1 MMEKNVIDLFTLQT
15 EVRQSLESSFPARVW
30 VRAEVSAVKVRG
42 GGHCYLELSQSD
54 ESGLVAKASAIIWAS
69 RYRVLG
75 PYFESVAGS
84 PLQPGITVLLRVQV
98 NYSQL
103 YGLSLIVDDI
113 DASCTLG
120 EKEKERLATIE
131 RLKKEGLLDRQK
143 SLEMTAL
150 PYRLAVVSAPDA
162 AGYRDFERHL
172 KGNAYGFVL
181 ETVLYEAVMQ
191 GASAPESISDALKAA
206 ASAEKPFDAVLV
218 LRGAID
224 HSARYPQ
231 SVNLNKEGYFVCY
244 NNTYFT
250 NTTYHPVPGDK
261 IDPAR
266 YMDVAVKTGIA
277 NAYTFSIN
285 SPTALLFRLR
295 GEPDVRQ
302 VPGSTVDKVTAI
314 PYEDVIDAVEVFSGS
329 SSANAKRLIPE
340 LDAGYVSLQ
349 NSFLCHTLMRSRD
362 EAASEAAGYEIL
374 SDTNNS
380 SNDFYERETQSLHD

>member
-1 MMEKNVIDLFTLQT
+1 MEKNVIDLFTLQT

-69 RYRVLG
+69 RFRVLG

-206 ASAEKPFDAVLV
+206 VSAEKPFDAVLV
-218 LRGAID
+218 LRGGGSNLDLSCFDDYRLASAI
-224 HSARYPQ
+224 AT
-231 SVNLNKEGYFVCY
+231 C
-244 NNTYFT
+244 
-250 NTTYHPVPGDK
+250 PVPILTAVGHDQDFH
-261 IDPAR
+261 ICDMVAWR
-266 YMDVAVKTGIA
+266 YVKT
-277 NAYTFSIN
+277 
-285 SPTALLFRLR
+285 PTALADTFIEIYADEDQYISSFAGRLKTAFLNKISLMGSRVDVLESRIAGADPRRILSR
-295 GEPDVRQ
+295 GYALV
-302 VPGSTVDKVTAI
+302 VDDGGVVMK
-314 PYEDVIDAVEVFSGS
+314 
-329 SSANAKRLIPE
+329 N
-340 LDAGYVSLQ
+340 
-349 NSFLCHTLMRSRD
+349 
-362 EAASEAAGYEIL
+362 AAGHSAGDNVKVMFADGTLDCRVTGIQLKQEE
-374 SDTNNS
+374 
-380 SNDFYERETQSLHD
+380 NDGRV

>member
-1 MMEKNVIDLFTLQT
+1 MEKNVIDLFTLQT

-84 PLQPGITVLLRVQV
+84 QLQPGITVLLRVQV

-218 LRGAID
+218 LRGGGSNLDLSCFDDYRLASAI
-224 HSARYPQ
+224 AT
-231 SVNLNKEGYFVCY
+231 C
-244 NNTYFT
+244 
-250 NTTYHPVPGDK
+250 PVPILTAVGHDQDFH
-261 IDPAR
+261 ICDMVAWR
-266 YMDVAVKTGIA
+266 YVKT
-277 NAYTFSIN
+277 
-285 SPTALLFRLR
+285 PTALADTFIEIYADEDQYISSFAGRLKTAFLNKISLMGSRVDVLESRIAGADPRRILSR
-295 GEPDVRQ
+295 GYALV
-302 VPGSTVDKVTAI
+302 VDDGGVVMK
-314 PYEDVIDAVEVFSGS
+314 
-329 SSANAKRLIPE
+329 N
-340 LDAGYVSLQ
+340 
-349 NSFLCHTLMRSRD
+349 
-362 EAASEAAGYEIL
+362 AAGHSAGDNVKVMFADGTLDCRVTGIQLKQEH
-374 SDTNNS
+374 
-380 SNDFYERETQSLHD
+380 NDGRV

>member
-1 MMEKNVIDLFTLQT
+1 MEKNVIDLFTLQT

-69 RYRVLG
+69 RFRVLG

-218 LRGAID
+218 LRGGGSNLDLSCFDDYRLASAI
-224 HSARYPQ
+224 AT
-231 SVNLNKEGYFVCY
+231 C
-244 NNTYFT
+244 
-250 NTTYHPVPGDK
+250 PVPILTAVGHDQDFH
-261 IDPAR
+261 ICDMVAWR
-266 YMDVAVKTGIA
+266 YVKT
-277 NAYTFSIN
+277 
-285 SPTALLFRLR
+285 PTALADTFIEIYADEDQYISSFAGRLKTAFLNKISLMGSRVDVLESRIAGADPRRILSR
-295 GEPDVRQ
+295 GYALV
-302 VPGSTVDKVTAI
+302 VDDGGVVMK
-314 PYEDVIDAVEVFSGS
+314 
-329 SSANAKRLIPE
+329 N
-340 LDAGYVSLQ
+340 
-349 NSFLCHTLMRSRD
+349 
-362 EAASEAAGYEIL
+362 AAGHSAGDNVKVMFADGTLDCRVTGIQLKQEH
-374 SDTNNS
+374 
-380 SNDFYERETQSLHD
+380 NDGRV

>member
-1 MMEKNVIDLFTLQT
+1 MEKNVIDLFTLQT

-150 PYRLAVVSAPDA
+150 PYRLAGVSAPDA

-218 LRGAID
+218 LRGGGSNLDLSCFADYRLPSAI
-224 HSARYPQ
+224 AT
-231 SVNLNKEGYFVCY
+231 C
-244 NNTYFT
+244 
-250 NTTYHPVPGDK
+250 PVPILTAVGHDQDFH
-261 IDPAR
+261 ICDMVAWR
-266 YMDVAVKTGIA
+266 YVKT
-277 NAYTFSIN
+277 
-285 SPTALLFRLR
+285 PTALADTFIEIYADEDQYISSFAGRLKTAFLNKISLMGSRVDVLESRIAGADPRRILSR
-295 GEPDVRQ
+295 GYALV
-302 VPGSTVDKVTAI
+302 VDDGGVVMK
-314 PYEDVIDAVEVFSGS
+314 
-329 SSANAKRLIPE
+329 N
-340 LDAGYVSLQ
+340 
-349 NSFLCHTLMRSRD
+349 
-362 EAASEAAGYEIL
+362 AAGHSAGDNVKVMFADGTLDCRVTGIQLKQE
-374 SDTNNS
+374 D
-380 SNDFYERETQSLHD
+380 NDGRV

>member
-1 MMEKNVIDLFTLQT
+1 MEKNVIDLFTLQT

-69 RYRVLG
+69 RFRVLG

-172 KGNAYGFVL
+172 KGNAYGFVI

-218 LRGAID
+218 LRGGGSNLDLSCFDDYSLASAI
-224 HSARYPQ
+224 AT
-231 SVNLNKEGYFVCY
+231 C
-244 NNTYFT
+244 
-250 NTTYHPVPGDK
+250 PVPILTAVGHDQDFH
-261 IDPAR
+261 ICDMVAWR
-266 YMDVAVKTGIA
+266 YVKT
-277 NAYTFSIN
+277 
-285 SPTALLFRLR
+285 PTALADTFIEIYADEDQYISSFAGRLKTAFLNKISLMGSRVDVLESRIAGADPRRILSR
-295 GEPDVRQ
+295 GYALV
-302 VPGSTVDKVTAI
+302 VDDGGVVMK
-314 PYEDVIDAVEVFSGS
+314 
-329 SSANAKRLIPE
+329 N
-340 LDAGYVSLQ
+340 
-349 NSFLCHTLMRSRD
+349 
-362 EAASEAAGYEIL
+362 AAGHSAGDNVKVMFADGTLDCRVTGIQLKQE
-374 SDTNNS
+374 D
-380 SNDFYERETQSLHD
+380 NDGRV

>member
-84 PLQPGITVLLRVQV
+84 QLQPGITVLLRVQV

-103 YGLSLIVDDI
+103 YGFSLIVDDI

-218 LRGAID
+218 LRGGGSNLDLSCFDDYSLASAI
-224 HSARYPQ
+224 AT
-231 SVNLNKEGYFVCY
+231 C
-244 NNTYFT
+244 
-250 NTTYHPVPGDK
+250 PVPILTAVGHDQDFH
-261 IDPAR
+261 ICDMVAWR
-266 YMDVAVKTGIA
+266 YVKT
-277 NAYTFSIN
+277 
-285 SPTALLFRLR
+285 PTALADTFIEIYADEDQYISSFAGRLKTAFLNKISLMGSRVDVLESRIAGADPRRILSR
-295 GEPDVRQ
+295 GYALV
-302 VPGSTVDKVTAI
+302 VDDGGVVMK
-314 PYEDVIDAVEVFSGS
+314 
-329 SSANAKRLIPE
+329 N
-340 LDAGYVSLQ
+340 
-349 NSFLCHTLMRSRD
+349 
-362 EAASEAAGYEIL
+362 AAGHSAGDNVKVMFADGTLDCRVTGIQLKQE
-374 SDTNNS
+374 D
-380 SNDFYERETQSLHD
+380 NDGRV

>member
-1 MMEKNVIDLFTLQT
+1 MEKNVIDLFTLQT

-75 PYFESVAGS
+75 PYFESVAGP

-218 LRGAID
+218 LRGGGSNLDLSCFDDYRLASAI
-224 HSARYPQ
+224 AT
-231 SVNLNKEGYFVCY
+231 C
-244 NNTYFT
+244 
-250 NTTYHPVPGDK
+250 PVPILTAVGHDQDFH
-261 IDPAR
+261 ICDMVAWR
-266 YMDVAVKTGIA
+266 YVKT
-277 NAYTFSIN
+277 
-285 SPTALLFRLR
+285 PTALADTFIEIYADEDQYISSFAGRLKTAFLNKIFHMGSRVDVLESRIAGADPRRILSR
-295 GEPDVRQ
+295 GYALV
-302 VPGSTVDKVTAI
+302 VDDGGVVMK
-314 PYEDVIDAVEVFSGS
+314 
-329 SSANAKRLIPE
+329 N
-340 LDAGYVSLQ
+340 
-349 NSFLCHTLMRSRD
+349 
-362 EAASEAAGYEIL
+362 AAGHSAGDNVKVMFADGTLDCRVTGIQLKQE
-374 SDTNNS
+374 D
-380 SNDFYERETQSLHD
+380 NDGRV

>member
-1 MMEKNVIDLFTLQT
+1 MEKNVIDLFTLQT

-84 PLQPGITVLLRVQV
+84 PLQQGITVLLRVQV

-103 YGLSLIVDDI
+103 YGFSLIVDDI

-218 LRGAID
+218 LRGGGSNLDLSCFDDYRLASAI
-224 HSARYPQ
+224 AT
-231 SVNLNKEGYFVCY
+231 C
-244 NNTYFT
+244 
-250 NTTYHPVPGDK
+250 PVPILTAVGHDQDFH
-261 IDPAR
+261 ICDMVAWR
-266 YMDVAVKTGIA
+266 YVKT
-277 NAYTFSIN
+277 
-285 SPTALLFRLR
+285 PTALADTFIEIYADEDQYISSFAGRLKTAFLNKISLMGSRVDVLESRIAGADPRRILSR
-295 GEPDVRQ
+295 GYALV
-302 VPGSTVDKVTAI
+302 VDDGGVVMK
-314 PYEDVIDAVEVFSGS
+314 
-329 SSANAKRLIPE
+329 N
-340 LDAGYVSLQ
+340 
-349 NSFLCHTLMRSRD
+349 
-362 EAASEAAGYEIL
+362 AAGHSAGDNVKVMFADGTLDCRVTGIQLKQE
-374 SDTNNS
+374 D
-380 SNDFYERETQSLHD
+380 NDGRV

>member
-206 ASAEKPFDAVLV
+206 ASAERPFDAVLV
-218 LRGAID
+218 LRGGGSNLDLSCFDDYRLASAI
-224 HSARYPQ
+224 AT
-231 SVNLNKEGYFVCY
+231 C
-244 NNTYFT
+244 
-250 NTTYHPVPGDK
+250 PVPILTAVGHDQDFH
-261 IDPAR
+261 ICDMVAWR
-266 YMDVAVKTGIA
+266 YVKT
-277 NAYTFSIN
+277 
-285 SPTALLFRLR
+285 PTALADTFIEIYADEDQYISSFAGRLKTAFLNKISLMGSRVDVLESRIAGADPRRILSR
-295 GEPDVRQ
+295 GYALV
-302 VPGSTVDKVTAI
+302 VDDGGVVMK
-314 PYEDVIDAVEVFSGS
+314 
-329 SSANAKRLIPE
+329 N
-340 LDAGYVSLQ
+340 
-349 NSFLCHTLMRSRD
+349 
-362 EAASEAAGYEIL
+362 AAGHSAGDNVKVMFADGTLDCRVTGIQLKQEE
-374 SDTNNS
+374 
-380 SNDFYERETQSLHD
+380 NDGRV

>member
-1 MMEKNVIDLFTLQT
+1 MEKNVIDLFTLQT

-218 LRGAID
+218 LRGGGSNLDLSCFDDYRLASAI
-224 HSARYPQ
+224 AT
-231 SVNLNKEGYFVCY
+231 C
-244 NNTYFT
+244 
-250 NTTYHPVPGDK
+250 PVPILTAVGHDQDFH
-261 IDPAR
+261 ICDMVAWR
-266 YMDVAVKTGIA
+266 YVKT
-277 NAYTFSIN
+277 
-285 SPTALLFRLR
+285 PTALADTFIEIYADEDQYISSFAGRLKTAFLNKISLM
-295 GEPDVRQ
+295 
-302 VPGSTVDKVTAI
+302 GSR
-314 PYEDVIDAVEVFSGS
+314 VEVLES
-329 SSANAKRLIPE
+329 RI
-340 LDAGYVSLQ
+340 AGADPRRIL
-349 NSFLCHTLMRSRD
+349 SRGYALVVD
-362 EAASEAAGYEIL
+362 DGGVVMKNAAGHSAGDNVKVMFADGTLDCRVTGIQLKQEE
-374 SDTNNS
+374 
-380 SNDFYERETQSLHD
+380 NDGRV

>member
-42 GGHCYLELSQSD
+42 GGHCYLELSQSN

-69 RYRVLG
+69 RFRVLG

-218 LRGAID
+218 LRGGGSNLDLSCFDDYRLASAI
-224 HSARYPQ
+224 AT
-231 SVNLNKEGYFVCY
+231 C
-244 NNTYFT
+244 
-250 NTTYHPVPGDK
+250 PVPILTAVGHDQDFH
-261 IDPAR
+261 ICDMVAWR
-266 YMDVAVKTGIA
+266 YVKT
-277 NAYTFSIN
+277 
-285 SPTALLFRLR
+285 PTALADTFIEIYADEDQYISSFAGRLKTAFLNKISLMGSRVDVLESRIAGADPRRILSR
-295 GEPDVRQ
+295 GYALV
-302 VPGSTVDKVTAI
+302 VDDGGVVMK
-314 PYEDVIDAVEVFSGS
+314 
-329 SSANAKRLIPE
+329 N
-340 LDAGYVSLQ
+340 
-349 NSFLCHTLMRSRD
+349 
-362 EAASEAAGYEIL
+362 AAGHSAGDNVKVMFADGTLDCRVTGIQLKQE
-374 SDTNNS
+374 D
-380 SNDFYERETQSLHD
+380 NDGRV

>member
-1 MMEKNVIDLFTLQT
+1 MEKNVIDLFTLQT
-15 EVRQSLESSFPARVW
+15 EVRQALESSFPARVW

-69 RYRVLG
+69 RFRVLG

-218 LRGAID
+218 LRGGGSNLDLSCFDDYRLASAI
-224 HSARYPQ
+224 AT
-231 SVNLNKEGYFVCY
+231 C
-244 NNTYFT
+244 
-250 NTTYHPVPGDK
+250 PVPILTAVGHDQDFH
-261 IDPAR
+261 ICDMVAWR
-266 YMDVAVKTGIA
+266 YVKT
-277 NAYTFSIN
+277 
-285 SPTALLFRLR
+285 PTALADTFIEIYADEDQYISSFAGRLKTAFLNKISLMGSRVDVLESRIAGADPRRILSR
-295 GEPDVRQ
+295 GYALV
-302 VPGSTVDKVTAI
+302 VDDGGVVMK
-314 PYEDVIDAVEVFSGS
+314 
-329 SSANAKRLIPE
+329 N
-340 LDAGYVSLQ
+340 
-349 NSFLCHTLMRSRD
+349 
-362 EAASEAAGYEIL
+362 AAGHSAGDNVKVMFADGTLDCRVTGIQLKQEE
-374 SDTNNS
+374 
-380 SNDFYERETQSLHD
+380 NDGRV

>member
-1 MMEKNVIDLFTLQT
+1 MEKNVIDLFTLQT

-69 RYRVLG
+69 RFRVLG

-103 YGLSLIVDDI
+103 YGFSLIVDDI

-120 EKEKERLATIE
+120 EKEKERLATIK

-218 LRGAID
+218 LRGGGSNLDLSCFDDYSLASAI
-224 HSARYPQ
+224 AT
-231 SVNLNKEGYFVCY
+231 C
-244 NNTYFT
+244 
-250 NTTYHPVPGDK
+250 PVPILTAVGHDQDFH
-261 IDPAR
+261 ICDMVAWR
-266 YMDVAVKTGIA
+266 YVKT
-277 NAYTFSIN
+277 
-285 SPTALLFRLR
+285 PTALADTFIEIYADEDQYISSFAGRLKTAFLNKISLMGSRVDVLESRIAGADPRRILSR
-295 GEPDVRQ
+295 GYALV
-302 VPGSTVDKVTAI
+302 VDDGGVVMK
-314 PYEDVIDAVEVFSGS
+314 
-329 SSANAKRLIPE
+329 N
-340 LDAGYVSLQ
+340 
-349 NSFLCHTLMRSRD
+349 
-362 EAASEAAGYEIL
+362 AAGHSAGDNVKVMFADGTLDCRVTGIQLKQEH
-374 SDTNNS
+374 
-380 SNDFYERETQSLHD
+380 NDGRV

>member
-103 YGLSLIVDDI
+103 YGFSLIVDDI
-113 DASCTLG
+113 DAVCSLG

-131 RLKKEGLLDRQK
+131 RLKKEGLMDRQK
-143 SLEMTAL
+143 TLELPAL
-150 PYRLAVVSAPDA
+150 PYRLAVVSSPDA

-218 LRGAID
+218 LRGGGSNLDLSCFDDYRLASAI
-224 HSARYPQ
+224 AT
-231 SVNLNKEGYFVCY
+231 C
-244 NNTYFT
+244 
-250 NTTYHPVPGDK
+250 PVPILTAVGHDQDFH
-261 IDPAR
+261 ICDMVAWR
-266 YMDVAVKTGIA
+266 YVKT
-277 NAYTFSIN
+277 
-285 SPTALLFRLR
+285 PTALADTFIEIYADEDQYISSFAGRLKTAFLNKISLMGSLVDVLESRIAGADPRRILSR
-295 GEPDVRQ
+295 GYALV
-302 VPGSTVDKVTAI
+302 VDDGGVVMK
-314 PYEDVIDAVEVFSGS
+314 
-329 SSANAKRLIPE
+329 N
-340 LDAGYVSLQ
+340 
-349 NSFLCHTLMRSRD
+349 
-362 EAASEAAGYEIL
+362 AAGHSAGDNVKVMFADGTLDCRVTGIQLKQEE
-374 SDTNNS
+374 
-380 SNDFYERETQSLHD
+380 NDGRV

>member
-1 MMEKNVIDLFTLQT
+1 MEKNVIDLFTLQT

-172 KGNAYGFVL
+172 NGNAYGFVL

-218 LRGAID
+218 LRGGGSNLDLSCFDDYRLASAI
-224 HSARYPQ
+224 AT
-231 SVNLNKEGYFVCY
+231 C
-244 NNTYFT
+244 
-250 NTTYHPVPGDK
+250 PVPILTAVGHDQDFH
-261 IDPAR
+261 ICDMVAWR
-266 YMDVAVKTGIA
+266 YVKT
-277 NAYTFSIN
+277 
-285 SPTALLFRLR
+285 PTALADTFIEIYADEDQYISSFAGRLKTAFLNKISIMGSRVDVLESRIAGADPRRILSR
-295 GEPDVRQ
+295 GYALV
-302 VPGSTVDKVTAI
+302 VDDGGVVMK
-314 PYEDVIDAVEVFSGS
+314 
-329 SSANAKRLIPE
+329 N
-340 LDAGYVSLQ
+340 
-349 NSFLCHTLMRSRD
+349 
-362 EAASEAAGYEIL
+362 AAGHSAGDNVKVMFADGTLDCRVTGIQLKQE
-374 SDTNNS
+374 D
-380 SNDFYERETQSLHD
+380 NDGRV

>member
-1 MMEKNVIDLFTLQT
+1 MEKNVIDLFTLQT

-84 PLQPGITVLLRVQV
+84 QLQPGITVLLRVQV

-218 LRGAID
+218 LRGGGSNLDLSCFDDYSLASAI
-224 HSARYPQ
+224 AT
-231 SVNLNKEGYFVCY
+231 C
-244 NNTYFT
+244 
-250 NTTYHPVPGDK
+250 PVPILTAVGHDQDFH
-261 IDPAR
+261 ICDMVAWR
-266 YMDVAVKTGIA
+266 YVKT
-277 NAYTFSIN
+277 
-285 SPTALLFRLR
+285 PTALADTFIEIYADEDQYISSFAGRLKTAFLNKISLMGSRVDVLESRIAGADPRRILSR
-295 GEPDVRQ
+295 GYALV
-302 VPGSTVDKVTAI
+302 VDDGGVVMK
-314 PYEDVIDAVEVFSGS
+314 
-329 SSANAKRLIPE
+329 N
-340 LDAGYVSLQ
+340 
-349 NSFLCHTLMRSRD
+349 
-362 EAASEAAGYEIL
+362 AAGHSAGDNVKVMFADGTLDCRVTGIQLKQE
-374 SDTNNS
+374 D
-380 SNDFYERETQSLHD
+380 NDGRV

>member
-84 PLQPGITVLLRVQV
+84 PLQQGITVLLRVQV

-218 LRGAID
+218 LRGGGSNLDLSCFDDYRLASAI
-224 HSARYPQ
+224 AT
-231 SVNLNKEGYFVCY
+231 C
-244 NNTYFT
+244 
-250 NTTYHPVPGDK
+250 PVPILTAVGHDQDFH
-261 IDPAR
+261 ICDMVAWR
-266 YMDVAVKTGIA
+266 YVKT
-277 NAYTFSIN
+277 
-285 SPTALLFRLR
+285 PTALADTFIEIYADEDQYISSFAGRLKTAFLNKISLMGSRVDVLESRIAGADPRRILSR
-295 GEPDVRQ
+295 GYALV
-302 VPGSTVDKVTAI
+302 VDDGGVVMK
-314 PYEDVIDAVEVFSGS
+314 
-329 SSANAKRLIPE
+329 N
-340 LDAGYVSLQ
+340 
-349 NSFLCHTLMRSRD
+349 
-362 EAASEAAGYEIL
+362 AAGHSAGDNVKVMFADGTLDCRVTGIQLKQE
-374 SDTNNS
+374 D
-380 SNDFYERETQSLHD
+380 NDGRV

>member
-1 MMEKNVIDLFTLQT
+1 MEKNVIDLFTLQT

-69 RYRVLG
+69 RFRVLG

-103 YGLSLIVDDI
+103 YGFSLIVDDI

-218 LRGAID
+218 LRGGGSNLDLSCFDDYRLASAI
-224 HSARYPQ
+224 AT
-231 SVNLNKEGYFVCY
+231 C
-244 NNTYFT
+244 
-250 NTTYHPVPGDK
+250 PVPILTAVGHDQDFH
-261 IDPAR
+261 ICDMVAWR
-266 YMDVAVKTGIA
+266 YVKT
-277 NAYTFSIN
+277 
-285 SPTALLFRLR
+285 PTALADTFIEIYADEDQYISSFAGRLKTAFLNKISLMGSRVDVLESRIAGADPRRILSR
-295 GEPDVRQ
+295 GYALV
-302 VPGSTVDKVTAI
+302 VDDGGVVMK
-314 PYEDVIDAVEVFSGS
+314 
-329 SSANAKRLIPE
+329 N
-340 LDAGYVSLQ
+340 
-349 NSFLCHTLMRSRD
+349 
-362 EAASEAAGYEIL
+362 AAGHSAGDNVKVMFADGTLDCRVTGIQLKQE
-374 SDTNNS
+374 D
-380 SNDFYERETQSLHD
+380 NDGRV

>member
-1 MMEKNVIDLFTLQT
+1 MEKNVIDLFTLQT

-84 PLQPGITVLLRVQV
+84 QLQPGITVLLRVQV

-218 LRGAID
+218 LRGGGSNLDLSCFDDYRLASAI
-224 HSARYPQ
+224 AT
-231 SVNLNKEGYFVCY
+231 C
-244 NNTYFT
+244 
-250 NTTYHPVPGDK
+250 PVPILTAVGHDQDFH
-261 IDPAR
+261 ICDMVAWR
-266 YMDVAVKTGIA
+266 YVKT
-277 NAYTFSIN
+277 
-285 SPTALLFRLR
+285 PTALADTFIEIYADEDQYISSFAGRLKTAFLNKISLMGSRVDVLESRIAGADPRRILSR
-295 GEPDVRQ
+295 GYALV
-302 VPGSTVDKVTAI
+302 VDDGGVVMK
-314 PYEDVIDAVEVFSGS
+314 
-329 SSANAKRLIPE
+329 N
-340 LDAGYVSLQ
+340 
-349 NSFLCHTLMRSRD
+349 
-362 EAASEAAGYEIL
+362 AAGHSAGDNVKVMFADGTLDCRVTGIQLRQE
-374 SDTNNS
+374 D
-380 SNDFYERETQSLHD
+380 NDGRV

>member
-1 MMEKNVIDLFTLQT
+1 MEKNVIDLFTLQT

-30 VRAEVSAVKVRG
+30 VRAEISAVKVRG

-218 LRGAID
+218 LRGGGSNLDLSCFDDYSLASAI
-224 HSARYPQ
+224 AT
-231 SVNLNKEGYFVCY
+231 C
-244 NNTYFT
+244 
-250 NTTYHPVPGDK
+250 PVPILTAVGHDQDFH
-261 IDPAR
+261 ICDMVAWR
-266 YMDVAVKTGIA
+266 YVKT
-277 NAYTFSIN
+277 
-285 SPTALLFRLR
+285 PTALADTFIEIYADEDQYISSFAGRLKTAFLNKISLMGSRVDVLESRIAGADPRRILSR
-295 GEPDVRQ
+295 GYALV
-302 VPGSTVDKVTAI
+302 VDDGGVVMK
-314 PYEDVIDAVEVFSGS
+314 
-329 SSANAKRLIPE
+329 N
-340 LDAGYVSLQ
+340 
-349 NSFLCHTLMRSRD
+349 
-362 EAASEAAGYEIL
+362 AAGHSAGDNVKVMFADGTLDCRVTGIQLKQE
-374 SDTNNS
+374 D
-380 SNDFYERETQSLHD
+380 NDGRV

>member
-1 MMEKNVIDLFTLQT
+1 MEKNVIDLFTLQT

-150 PYRLAVVSAPDA
+150 PYRPAVVSAPDA
-162 AGYRDFERHL
+162 AGYRDFERQL
-172 KGNAYGFVL
+172 KGNAYGFVR

-218 LRGAID
+218 LRGGGSNLDLSCFDDYRLASAI
-224 HSARYPQ
+224 AT
-231 SVNLNKEGYFVCY
+231 C
-244 NNTYFT
+244 
-250 NTTYHPVPGDK
+250 PVPILTAVGHDQDFH
-261 IDPAR
+261 ICDMVAWR
-266 YMDVAVKTGIA
+266 YVKT
-277 NAYTFSIN
+277 
-285 SPTALLFRLR
+285 PTALADTFIEIYADEDQYISSFAGRLKTAFLNKISLMGSRVDVLESRIAGADPRRILSR
-295 GEPDVRQ
+295 GYALV
-302 VPGSTVDKVTAI
+302 VDDGGVVMK
-314 PYEDVIDAVEVFSGS
+314 
-329 SSANAKRLIPE
+329 N
-340 LDAGYVSLQ
+340 
-349 NSFLCHTLMRSRD
+349 
-362 EAASEAAGYEIL
+362 AAGHSAGDNVKVMFADGTLDCRVTGIQLKQE
-374 SDTNNS
+374 D
-380 SNDFYERETQSLHD
+380 NDGRV

>member
-1 MMEKNVIDLFTLQT
+1 MEKNVIDLFTLQT

-218 LRGAID
+218 LRGGGSNLDLSCFDDYRLASAI
-224 HSARYPQ
+224 AT
-231 SVNLNKEGYFVCY
+231 C
-244 NNTYFT
+244 
-250 NTTYHPVPGDK
+250 PVPILTAVGHDQDFH
-261 IDPAR
+261 ICDMVAWR
-266 YMDVAVKTGIA
+266 YVKT
-277 NAYTFSIN
+277 
-285 SPTALLFRLR
+285 PTALADTFIEIYADEDQYISSFAGRLKTAFLNKISLMGSRVDVLESRIAGADPRRILSR
-295 GEPDVRQ
+295 GYALV
-302 VPGSTVDKVTAI
+302 VDDGGVVMK
-314 PYEDVIDAVEVFSGS
+314 
-329 SSANAKRLIPE
+329 N
-340 LDAGYVSLQ
+340 
-349 NSFLCHTLMRSRD
+349 
-362 EAASEAAGYEIL
+362 AAGHSVGDNVKVMFADGTLDCRVTGIQLKQE
-374 SDTNNS
+374 D
-380 SNDFYERETQSLHD
+380 NDGRV

>member
-103 YGLSLIVDDI
+103 YGFSLIVDDI

-218 LRGAID
+218 LRGGGSNLDLSCFDDYSLASAI
-224 HSARYPQ
+224 AT
-231 SVNLNKEGYFVCY
+231 C
-244 NNTYFT
+244 
-250 NTTYHPVPGDK
+250 PVPILTAVGHDQDFH
-261 IDPAR
+261 ICDMVAWR
-266 YMDVAVKTGIA
+266 YVKT
-277 NAYTFSIN
+277 
-285 SPTALLFRLR
+285 PTALADTFIEIYADEDQYISSFAGRLKTAFLNKISLMGSRVDVLESRIAGADPRRILSR
-295 GEPDVRQ
+295 GYALV
-302 VPGSTVDKVTAI
+302 VDDGGVVMK
-314 PYEDVIDAVEVFSGS
+314 
-329 SSANAKRLIPE
+329 N
-340 LDAGYVSLQ
+340 
-349 NSFLCHTLMRSRD
+349 
-362 EAASEAAGYEIL
+362 AAGH
-374 SDTNNS
+374 S
-380 SNDFYERETQSLHD
+380 SGDNVKVMFADGTLDCRVTGIQLKQEDNDGRV

>member
-1 MMEKNVIDLFTLQT
+1 MEKNVIDLFTLQT

-84 PLQPGITVLLRVQV
+84 QLQPGITVLLRVQV

-218 LRGAID
+218 LRGGGSNLDLSCFDDYRLASAI
-224 HSARYPQ
+224 AT
-231 SVNLNKEGYFVCY
+231 C
-244 NNTYFT
+244 
-250 NTTYHPVPGDK
+250 PVPILTAVGHDQDFH
-261 IDPAR
+261 ICDMVAWR
-266 YMDVAVKTGIA
+266 YVKT
-277 NAYTFSIN
+277 
-285 SPTALLFRLR
+285 PTALADTFIEIYADEDQYISSFAGRLKTAFLNKISLMGSRVDVLESRIAGADPRSILSR
-295 GEPDVRQ
+295 GYALV
-302 VPGSTVDKVTAI
+302 VDDGGVVMK
-314 PYEDVIDAVEVFSGS
+314 
-329 SSANAKRLIPE
+329 N
-340 LDAGYVSLQ
+340 
-349 NSFLCHTLMRSRD
+349 
-362 EAASEAAGYEIL
+362 AAGHSAGDNVKVMFADGTLDCRVTGIQLKQE
-374 SDTNNS
+374 D
-380 SNDFYERETQSLHD
+380 NDGRV

>member
-218 LRGAID
+218 LRGGGSNLDLSCFDDYRLASAI
-224 HSARYPQ
+224 AT
-231 SVNLNKEGYFVCY
+231 C
-244 NNTYFT
+244 
-250 NTTYHPVPGDK
+250 PVPILAAVGHDQDFH
-261 IDPAR
+261 ICDMVAWR
-266 YMDVAVKTGIA
+266 YVKT
-277 NAYTFSIN
+277 
-285 SPTALLFRLR
+285 PTALADTFIEIYADEDQYISSFAGRLKTAFLNKISLMGSRVDVLESRIAGADPRRILSR
-295 GEPDVRQ
+295 GYALV
-302 VPGSTVDKVTAI
+302 VDDGGVVMK
-314 PYEDVIDAVEVFSGS
+314 
-329 SSANAKRLIPE
+329 N
-340 LDAGYVSLQ
+340 
-349 NSFLCHTLMRSRD
+349 
-362 EAASEAAGYEIL
+362 AAGHSAGDNVKVMFADGTLDCRVTGIQLKQEH
-374 SDTNNS
+374 
-380 SNDFYERETQSLHD
+380 NDGRV

>member
-218 LRGAID
+218 LRGGGSNLDLSCFDDYSLASAI
-224 HSARYPQ
+224 AT
-231 SVNLNKEGYFVCY
+231 C
-244 NNTYFT
+244 
-250 NTTYHPVPGDK
+250 PVPILTAVGHDQDFH
-261 IDPAR
+261 ICDMVAWR
-266 YMDVAVKTGIA
+266 YVKT
-277 NAYTFSIN
+277 
-285 SPTALLFRLR
+285 PTALADTFIEIYADEDQYISSFAGRLKTAFLNKISLMGSRVDVLESRIAGADPRRILSR
-295 GEPDVRQ
+295 GYALV
-302 VPGSTVDKVTAI
+302 VDDGGVVMK
-314 PYEDVIDAVEVFSGS
+314 
-329 SSANAKRLIPE
+329 N
-340 LDAGYVSLQ
+340 
-349 NSFLCHTLMRSRD
+349 
-362 EAASEAAGYEIL
+362 AAGHSAGDNVKVMFADGTLDCRVTGIQLKQEE
-374 SDTNNS
+374 
-380 SNDFYERETQSLHD
+380 NDGRV